1 MLTTHAALILILSI
15 APLPVAGQS
24 VTAQRE
30 TVPASTVPGYQV
42 NSKPRPPV
50 EFPEAPGAWIVE
62 INRTGGLAGIIW
74 SHVILS
80 SNGSATIFASF
91 SAPRTRT
98 LKVSDGLPE
107 LDRLIQTLD
116 TGCFKGTASMPPSLC
131 RDCVGTRLSIYR
143 LEGEAKME
151 YRATWDET
159 THAKMAESVLGIYGL
174 ASQIAHTA
182 STKRISENPAKPK

>member
-30 TVPASTVPGYQV
+30 TVPDSTVPGYQV
-42 NSKPRPPV
+42 NSNPRPPV
-50 EFPEAPGAWIVE
+50 EFPETPGAWIVE
-62 INRTGGLAGIIW
+62 IDAIGGLAPIH
-74 SHVILS
+74 SHIILS
-80 SNGSATIFASF
+80 SNGSATILASG
-91 SAPRTRT
+91 RTSRT
-98 LKVSDGLPE
+98 TVSDGLPE

-131 RDCVGTRLSIYR
+131 MDCVTRRLSIYR

-159 THAKMAESVLGIYGL
+159 THTKMAESVLGIYGF
-174 ASQIAHTA
+174 AGQIAHTA